1 MAIPR
6 TPAFIGQIPVFG
18 PDPDKGDRSDFRNV
32 PASDR
37 GNADYS
43 DQGLLGNYS
52 PDLEPYRDPPD
63 VRHFAGYGATE
74 ADLNRGYVEPTIRE
88 QPAYDLSDYKSRW
101 TQPRE
106 AFDDQGQ
113 TDITESH
120 WDFRSR
126 NQKSRGFLTRPR
138 IPTERG

>member
-18 PDPDKGDRSDFRNV
+18 PDPDKSDRSDFRNV
-32 PASDR
+32 PESDR

-43 DQGLLGNYS
+43 DQGLLGSYS
-52 PDLEPYRDPPD
+52 TDEERFRGPSD
-63 VRHFAGYGATE
+63 VRYMAGYGATSE
-74 ADLNRGYVEPTIRE
+74 DLDRGFVEPTIRE
-88 QPAYDLSDYKSRW
+88 NPAYDLSDYKSRW

-106 AFDDQGQ
+106 AFDDNGQ
-113 TDITESH
+113 TDITAEH

-126 NQKSRGFLTRPR
+126 NQRSRGFLTRPR